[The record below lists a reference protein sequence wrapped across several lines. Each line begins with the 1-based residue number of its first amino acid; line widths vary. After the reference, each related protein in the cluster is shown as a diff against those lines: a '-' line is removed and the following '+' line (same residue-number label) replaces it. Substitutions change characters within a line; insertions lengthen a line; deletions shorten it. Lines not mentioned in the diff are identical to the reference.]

1 MKTLAQFLLLL
12 PTLLL
17 AQHKVS
23 GKFSP
28 AKDFTYALLYEA
40 TPTGTNFV
48 DKSEIE
54 EDGTFHIPLDPA
66 AKPGIYKIVYALPPE
81 EYNFDLIY
89 NGKEDVSLNF
99 SIEKG
104 LEFTTSNE
112 NKLWSS
118 YTKSMELVNMAISN
132 FYSQESTD
140 QGAYK
145 DIFKTL
151 EDTQRGFEDASKGTM
166 AHTFISANAPYIP
179 SSFEDL
185 STYSLNLKR
194 TYFQHVDFSNPLLLS
209 SDFLNDRVLA
219 YVFGMAP
226 NTDNKIYMDN
236 INSLMEQMKGTDAMV
251 QATLLNTVWQRFVMM
266 ENAEVANY
274 VIDTYL
280 EDLAKET
287 NNGPLSREIINY
299 KKNAVGNK
307 AQNFDITLKK
317 DGNEISTTLYDLD
330 IASRYLVIFW
340 SSTCSHCL
348 AELPEVKTIIPK
360 DLQVIAI
367 GLENDT
373 NTWTPEILNYP
384 NFIHVLALGKWDNKL
399 AEDYNVTGTPSYFL
413 LDNNKIIT
421 SKPYDIEELKEALK

>member
-1 MKTLAQFLLLL
+1 MKTIAQLLLLL

-23 GKFSP
+23 GKFTP
-28 AKDFTYALLYEA
+28 AKDYTYALLYEA
-40 TPTGTNFV
+40 TPTGTNFI

-54 EDGTFHIPLDPA
+54 KDGSFHIQLDSSV
-66 AKPGIYKIVYALPPE
+66 KPGIYKIVYALPPE

-89 NGKEDVSLNF
+89 NGKEDVALNF
-99 SIEKG
+99 SIETG

-140 QGAYK
+140 QTAYK

-151 EDTQRGFEDASKGTM
+151 EDTQKGFEDASKGTM
-166 AHTFISANAPYIP
+166 ANTFIKANAPYIP

-185 STYSLNLKR
+185 PTYSQNLKR
-194 TYFQHVDFSNPLLLS
+194 TYFENVNFSNPLLLS

-219 YVFGMAP
+219 YVFGMAAS
-226 NTDNKIYMDN
+226 TDNNVYMANVD
-236 INSLMEQMKGTDAMV
+236 SLMSKMKGTDAEV
-251 QATLLNTVWQRFVMM
+251 QTTLLNTVWQRFVMM
-266 ENAEVANY
+266 ENAEVSNY
-274 VIDTYL
+274 IIDTYL
-280 EDLAKET
+280 EDLAEQT
-287 NNGPLSREIINY
+287 NNGELSREIINY

-307 AQNFDITLKK
+307 AQNFDITLTKRNK
-317 DGNEISTTLYDLD
+317 EISSTLYDLD
-330 IASRYLVIFW
+330 TSDRYLIIFW

-360 DLQVIAI
+360 DVQVIAI
-367 GLENDT
+367 GLENDDK
-373 NTWTPEILNYP
+373 TWSSEKLNYP

-399 AEDYNVTGTPSYFL
+399 ADDYNVTGTPSYFL
-413 LDNNKIIT
+413 LNKDKTIIA
-421 SKPYDIEELKEALK
+421 KPYDLKELKEDLK